1 MALTE
6 PIRQQLSDLL
16 AANRVVLFMKGTR
29 QTPQCGFS
37 AQVVQIPMGAC

>member
-16 AANRVVLFMKGTR
+16 AANRVV
-29 QTPQCGFS
+29 
-37 AQVVQIPMGAC
+37 AQRRFLGSTLLTIRNR